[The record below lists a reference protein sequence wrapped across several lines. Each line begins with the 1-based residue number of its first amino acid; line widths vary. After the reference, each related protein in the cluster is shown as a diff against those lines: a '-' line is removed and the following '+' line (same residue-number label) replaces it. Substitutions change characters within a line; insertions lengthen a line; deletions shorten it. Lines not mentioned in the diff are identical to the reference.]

1 MKKIVYILSV
11 ALLAAA
17 CSKAEKPAETTVD
30 LPEPQAPAT
39 KTIVFSAAF
48 GESPVTMTQ
57 LSGTSVLWIAGDG
70 IKILWDGGSTTA
82 LADAG
87 GATANFSAS
96 VDAASEYFA
105 VYPSSASATLS
116 AGVLTVGIPSEQHGT
131 FEDANIAIAKTT
143 DHTLSFKNLC
153 ALGKITLSRSD
164 IAKVVFRGQNG
175 ENLAGDASLNINASG
190 IPTVSA
196 TASPVDSIVLT
207 PASGEAFA
215 AGSYYFA
222 AIPGTLSDGVSFTY
236 TTISGN
242 TVFGKASSKA
252 AELNRS
258 DTRNFGTLDAAGS
271 PTTIDLSF
279 NFRCDVTDPSWPTEQ
294 AAGNFVTPMECLYPL
309 DGTNYVFTLREYATS
324 TGEEY
329 RIWWSQ
335 GGSYGSRLSIDA
347 RYRFAGLPAITGY
360 KLVKVVLWQVRKG
373 SSDKSSSPKVVITNG
388 VPDSM
393 SASAD
398 YDPVTVSGGENQT
411 WTKGLDVSAT
421 TPWTYNLSG
430 TTAGAIYYVA
440 SYNTTGCS
448 IGKIDLSYEK
458 VD

>member
-215 AGSYYFA
+215 AGSY
-222 AIPGTLSDGVSFTY
+222 
-236 TTISGN
+236 
-242 TVFGKASSKA
+242 
-252 AELNRS
+252 
-258 DTRNFGTLDAAGS
+258 
-271 PTTIDLSF
+271 
-279 NFRCDVTDPSWPTEQ
+279 
-294 AAGNFVTPMECLYPL
+294 
-309 DGTNYVFTLREYATS
+309 
-324 TGEEY
+324 
-329 RIWWSQ
+329 
-335 GGSYGSRLSIDA
+335 
-347 RYRFAGLPAITGY
+347 
-360 KLVKVVLWQVRKG
+360 
-373 SSDKSSSPKVVITNG
+373 
-388 VPDSM
+388 
-393 SASAD
+393 
-398 YDPVTVSGGENQT
+398 
-411 WTKGLDVSAT
+411 
-421 TPWTYNLSG
+421 SG
-430 TTAGAIYYVA
+430 TDTPSPRGPSGTRWNRYSRSPSRA
-440 SYNTTGCS
+440 
-448 IGKIDLSYEK
+448 
-458 VD
+458 